1 MSELVSQ
8 VHALGEDDQIET
20 IAQIVEGITLG
31 TCVKLVKT
39 LEERWDVEATPK
51 FPNMGGIVGTALPT
65 EEEEEQSEFSVILKD
80 NGAKKIGVIKA
91 IRSLTQLDLKASK
104 ALTEG
109 LPQTIKE
116 KLSKEEAERYKSQ
129 LEEAGAVVELK

>member
-31 TCVKLVKT
+31 TCVKLVKH
-39 LEERWDVEATPK
+39 LEDRWDVEATPK
-51 FPNMGGIVGTALPT
+51 MPDFSGMGPAPA

-80 NGAKKIGVIKA
+80 NGAKKIQVIKA
-91 IRSLTQLDLKASK
+91 IRSATQLDLKSSK
-104 ALTEG
+104 ALTEN
-109 LPQTIKE
+109 LPSTIKE
-116 KLSKEEAERYKSQ
+116 KLSKEDADRLKSQ

>member
-51 FPNMGGIVGTALPT
+51 MPTFGAVGPAPA

-80 NGAKKIGVIKA
+80 NGPKKIGVIKA
-91 IRSLTQLDLKASK
+91 IRGLTQLDLKASK

-129 LEEAGAVVELK
+129 LEEAGAIVELK